1 MQTEELNKRLA
12 ELQNAADAQT
22 QAYESSRDKL
32 YQNIVDTYI
41 WWRDASAD
49 GKYLN
54 GLYKEFGIRTR
65 ARGGNQPNFYPLV
78 RLVWNIDI
86 SKRASTVSEWAQS
99 LLALHETATKDADKY
114 SNLRD
119 DLINHIH
126 NLGGLSELRGE
137 RRMTEDELFA
147 EEDGEAIESTRG
159 RKPGSTGSD
168 EIIQTKT
175 QQAKAVEAKA
185 KLKAFPSAIAN
196 SDDFVVML
204 ARRNRRTNELE
215 IVGSNYS
222 DDLIESA
229 LLACTDIDRA
239 SVTPSLRLIAEAIQ
253 PHAIPAKLEKYRKS
267 FFDKSKFVSRPKTVK
282 RQNDDGTEE
291 TITIQDKVR
300 ESTTVLVDG
309 KKNEI
314 IITKTPSKATCVTRV
329 KPKNLQ
335 IHSGSTL
342 VMRGSDR
349 SWFERELL
357 NNQKLT
363 LYKAEPVDSLVEN
376 STDTHTRY
384 SLHLSSNNHNRSI
397 YFYDAEE
404 MPSESV
410 TGKRMSVASSKDADW
425 EITANAQWLAEF
437 DAECVSQW
445 ISQVKSHFNKKHNQK
460 IGIAV
465 DEDALR
471 LRWWWDEE
479 KGDYLNSFTMPYNAD
494 AEVKINNAENTA
506 VHLNPKDAMLLFS
519 AIPSLPLASQKTK
532 ISSVKGYIYVDYE
545 TDLAKYRSEL
555 PPFEA
560 YAAIEQVKAEARKI
574 AKAAERAEAKAEAKK
589 AK

>member
-1 MQTEELNKRLA
+1 MQTEELTQRLEA
-12 ELQNAADAQT
+12 LQDAADAQT

-32 YQNIVDTYI
+32 YQNIVDAYL
-41 WWRDASAD
+41 WWRDASKDA
-49 GKYLN
+49 KYLN
-54 GLYKEFGIRTR
+54 SLYKDAGIRTR

-78 RLVWNIDI
+78 RLVWDIDI
-86 SKRASTVSEWAQS
+86 SKKASTVSEWAQS
-99 LLALHETATKDADKY
+99 LLALHQTATEDADKY
-114 SNLRD
+114 SDLRG

-126 NLGGLSELRGE
+126 DVGGLSELRGE

-147 EEDGEAIESTRG
+147 EEDGEEIESKRG

-168 EIIQTKT
+168 EIIETKS
-175 QQAKAVEAKA
+175 QQAKSITAKA
-185 KLKAFPSAIAN
+185 KLKAFPSAVAN

-215 IVGSNYS
+215 IVGSNYN

-267 FFDKSKFVSRPKTVK
+267 FFDKSKYVERIHA
-282 RQNDDGTEE
+282 DGTKE
-291 TITIQDKVR
+291 KVR

-314 IITKTPSKATCVTRV
+314 VITKTPRKASCVTHV
-329 KPKNLQ
+329 KPKKLKL
-335 IHSGSTL
+335 HSGSTL

-357 NNQKLT
+357 NNQKLP
-363 LYKAEPVDSLVEN
+363 LYSAEPSDSLVEN

-384 SLHLSSNNHNRSI
+384 SLHLSSSNHNRSI

-410 TGKRMSVASSKDADW
+410 NGLRIASSLSKEPSW
-425 EITANAQWLAEF
+425 TITANAQWLAEF
-437 DAECVSQW
+437 DAECVSKW

-460 IGIAV
+460 IGISV
-465 DEDALR
+465 DEDALK
-471 LRWWWDEE
+471 LWWWWDEE
-479 KGDYLNSFTMPYNAD
+479 KGDYLNSFTMPFSTD
-494 AEVKINNAENTA
+494 AEVQIKEKDNTTIN
-506 VHLNPKDAMLLFS
+506 LNPKDAMLLFS
-519 AIPSLPLASQKTK
+519 AIPSLPLASHNTK
-532 ISSVKGYIYVDYE
+532 ITGLDGAVYVEYE
-545 TDLAKYRSEL
+545 TDLAKYRSLLPQYEMYEALANKEKEL
-555 PPFEA
+555 QKA
-560 YAAIEQVKAEARKI
+560 KKAEE
-574 AKAAERAEAKAEAKK
+574 KAAAKK

>member
-1 MQTEELNKRLA
+1 MQTEELTQRLEA
-12 ELQNAADAQT
+12 LQDAADAQT

-32 YQNIVDTYI
+32 YQNIVDAYL
-41 WWRDASAD
+41 WWRDASKDA
-49 GKYLN
+49 KYLN
-54 GLYKEFGIRTR
+54 SLYKDAGIRTR

-78 RLVWNIDI
+78 RLVWDIDI
-86 SKRASTVSEWAQS
+86 SKKASTVSEWAQS
-99 LLALHETATKDADKY
+99 LLALHQTATEDADKY
-114 SNLRD
+114 SDLRG

-126 NLGGLSELRGE
+126 DVGGLSELRGE

-147 EEDGEAIESTRG
+147 EEDGEEIESKRG

-168 EIIQTKT
+168 EIIETKS
-175 QQAKAVEAKA
+175 QQAKSITAKA
-185 KLKAFPSAIAN
+185 KLKAFPSAVAN

-215 IVGSNYS
+215 IVGSNYN

-267 FFDKSKFVSRPKTVK
+267 FFDKSKYVERIHA
-282 RQNDDGTEE
+282 DGIKE
-291 TITIQDKVR
+291 KVR

-314 IITKTPSKATCVTRV
+314 VITKTPRKASCVTHV
-329 KPKNLQ
+329 KPKKLKL
-335 IHSGSTL
+335 HSGSTL

-357 NNQKLT
+357 NNQKLP
-363 LYKAEPVDSLVEN
+363 LYSAEPSDSLVEN

-410 TGKRMSVASSKDADW
+410 NGLRIATSLSKEPSW
-425 EITANAQWLAEF
+425 TITANAQWLAEF
-437 DAECVSQW
+437 DAECVSKW

-460 IGIAV
+460 IGISV
-465 DEDALR
+465 DEDALK
-471 LRWWWDEE
+471 LWWWWDEE
-479 KGDYLNSFTMPYNAD
+479 KGDYLNSFTMPFSTD
-494 AEVKINNAENTA
+494 AEVQIKEKDKTTIN
-506 VHLNPKDAMLLFS
+506 LNPKDAMLLFS
-519 AIPSLPLASQKTK
+519 AIPSLPLASHNTK
-532 ISSVKGYIYVDYE
+532 ITGLDGAVYVEYE
-545 TDLAKYRSEL
+545 TDLAKYRSLLPQYEMYEALANKEKEL
-555 PPFEA
+555 QKA
-560 YAAIEQVKAEARKI
+560 KKAEE
-574 AKAAERAEAKAEAKK
+574 KAAAKK

>member
-1 MQTEELNKRLA
+1 MQTEKLNERLA

-22 QAYESSRDKL
+22 QAYESSREKL
-32 YQNIVDTYI
+32 YQNMVDTYL
-41 WWRDASAD
+41 WWRDASTD

-54 GLYKEFGIRTR
+54 GLYKAEGIRTR

-114 SNLRD
+114 SDLRG

-159 RKPGSTGSD
+159 RKPGSTGGD

-175 QQAKAVEAKA
+175 QQAKTVEAKA

-239 SVTPSLRLIAEAIQ
+239 SVTPSMRLIAEAIQ

-267 FFDKSKFVSRPKTVK
+267 FFDKSKYVERIHA
-282 RQNDDGTEE
+282 DGTKE
-291 TITIQDKVR
+291 KVR

-314 IITKTPSKATCVTRV
+314 VITKTPRKASCVTHV
-329 KPKNLQ
+329 KPKKLKL
-335 IHSGSTL
+335 HSGSTL

-357 NNQKLT
+357 NNQKLP
-363 LYKAEPVDSLVEN
+363 LYSAEPSDSLVEN
-376 STDTHTRY
+376 STETHTRY

-410 TGKRMSVASSKDADW
+410 NGLRIGNSLSNEPSWT
-425 EITANAQWLAEF
+425 ITANAQWLAEF
-437 DAECVSQW
+437 DAECVSKW
-445 ISQVKSHFNKKHNQK
+445 ISEVKSHFNKKHNQK
-460 IGIAV
+460 IGISV
-465 DEDALR
+465 DEDALK
-471 LRWWWDEE
+471 LWWWWDEE
-479 KGDYLNSFTMPYNAD
+479 KGDYLNSYTMPFSTD
-494 AEVKINNAENTA
+494 AEVQIKEKDKTTIN
-506 VHLNPKDAMLLFS
+506 LNPKDAMLLFS
-519 AIPSLPLASQKTK
+519 AIPSLPLASHNTK
-532 ISSVKGYIYVDYE
+532 ITGLDGAVYVEYE
-545 TDLAKYRSEL
+545 TDLAKYRSLL
-555 PPFEA
+555 PQYEM
-560 YAAIEQVKAEARKI
+560 YEQFADKLEKLRQAKKAEE
-574 AKAAERAEAKAEAKK
+574 KAAAKK

>member
-1 MQTEELNKRLA
+1 MQAEELNQKLA
-12 ELQNAADAQT
+12 ELQSAADAQT

-32 YQNIVDTYI
+32 YQNIVDTYL
-41 WWRDASAD
+41 WWREASKD
-49 GKYLN
+49 SKYLN
-54 GLYKEFGIRTR
+54 ELYKAEGIRFR
-65 ARGGNQPNFYPLV
+65 ARGGNAPNFYPLV

-86 SKRASTVSEWAQS
+86 SKRASTVSDWANS
-99 LLALHETATKDADKY
+99 LLKLHETATQDADKY
-114 SNLRD
+114 SDLRG

-126 NLGGLSELRGE
+126 DVGGLSELRGDSH
-137 RRMTEDELFA
+137 MTEDQLFA
-147 EEDGEAIESTRG
+147 EEDGEVIESTRG
-159 RKPGSTGSD
+159 RKPGSTGGD

-175 QQAKAVEAKA
+175 QQAKSVEAKA
-185 KLKAFPSAIAN
+185 KLKAFPSAVAN

-267 FFDKSKFVSRPKTVK
+267 FFDKSSFVSRPKTVK
-282 RQNDDGTEE
+282 RRNDDGTEE
-291 TITIQDKVR
+291 TVTIQDKVR

-314 IITKTPSKATCVTRV
+314 VITKTPSKATCVTRI

-335 IHSGSTL
+335 LHSGSTL

-363 LYKAEPVDSLVEN
+363 LYSAEPTDKLVEN

-384 SLHLSSNNHNRSI
+384 SLHLSSPNHNRSI
-397 YFYDAEE
+397 YFYDADE

-410 TGKRMSVASSKDADW
+410 AGKRMTAATSKDADW

-445 ISQVKSHFNKKHNQK
+445 ISQVKSHFNKKHNQQ
-460 IGIAV
+460 IGLSV

-479 KGDYLNSFTMPYNAD
+479 KGDYLNSFTKPFSTD
-494 AEVKINNAENTA
+494 AEVKIYNTENASA
-506 VHLNPKDAMLLFS
+506 HLNPKDAMLLFS
-519 AIPSLPLASQKTK
+519 AVPSLQLTSHKTK
-532 ISSVKGYIYVDYE
+532 ISGVKGYVYVDYE

-560 YAAIEQVKAEARKI
+560 YAAVEQVKAEARKL
-574 AKAAERAEAKAEAKK
+574 AKAAEKAEAKANAKK
-589 AK
+589 A

>member
-1 MQTEELNKRLA
+1 MQTEELNKRLE
-12 ELQNAADAQT
+12 ELQDAADAQT

-32 YQNIVDTYI
+32 YQNMVDVYL
-41 WWRDASAD
+41 WWREASTDA
-49 GKYLN
+49 KYLN
-54 GLYKEFGIRTR
+54 SLYKDAGIRTR

-86 SKRASTVSEWAQS
+86 SKKASTVSEWAQS
-99 LLALHETATKDADKY
+99 LLALHQTASEDADKY
-114 SNLRD
+114 SDLRG

-126 NLGGLSELRGE
+126 DLGGLSELRGE

-147 EEDGEAIESTRG
+147 EEDGEEIESKRG

-168 EIIQTKT
+168 EIIATKT
-175 QQAKAVEAKA
+175 QQAKTIEPKA
-185 KLKAFPSAIAN
+185 KYKAFPSAIAN

-215 IVGSNYS
+215 IVGSNYN

-267 FFDKSKFVSRPKTVK
+267 FFDKSKYVERI
-282 RQNDDGTEE
+282 QDDGTKE
-291 TITIQDKVR
+291 KVR

-314 IITKTPSKATCVTRV
+314 IITKTPRKASCVTHV
-329 KPKNLQ
+329 KPKKLKL
-335 IHSGSTL
+335 HSGSTL

-357 NNQKLT
+357 NNQKLP
-363 LYKAEPVDSLVEN
+363 LYSAEPSDSLVEN

-384 SLHLSSNNHNRSI
+384 SLHLSSSNHNRSV
-397 YFYDAEE
+397 YFYDVDE

-410 TGKRMSVASSKDADW
+410 SGLRIGTAVSKEPSW
-425 EITANAQWLAEF
+425 TITANAQWLAEF
-437 DAECVSQW
+437 DAECVSKW
-445 ISQVKSHFNKKHNQK
+445 ISEVKSHFNKKHNQK
-460 IGIAV
+460 VGISV
-465 DEDALR
+465 DSDALK
-471 LRWWWDEE
+471 LWWWWDEE
-479 KGDYLNSFTMPYNAD
+479 KSDYLNSFTMPFNTD
-494 AEVKINNAENTA
+494 AEVEIKETDKTTIN
-506 VHLNPKDAMLLFS
+506 LNPKDAMLLFS
-519 AIPSLPLASQKTK
+519 AIPSLPLASHKTK
-532 ISSVKGYIYVDYE
+532 ITGLDGAVYVEYE
-545 TDLAKYRSEL
+545 TDLAKYRSLL
-555 PPFEA
+555 PQYEMYEVLA
-560 YAAIEQVKAEARKI
+560 NKEKQLHKAKKAEE
-574 AKAAERAEAKAEAKK
+574 KAAAKK

>member
-1 MQTEELNKRLA
+1 MQTEELNKRLE
-12 ELQNAADAQT
+12 ELQDAADAQT

-32 YQNIVDTYI
+32 YQNMVDVYL
-41 WWRDASAD
+41 WWREASTDAQ
-49 GKYLN
+49 YLN
-54 GLYKEFGIRTR
+54 SLYKDAGIRTR

-86 SKRASTVSEWAQS
+86 SKKASTVSEWAQS
-99 LLALHETATKDADKY
+99 LLALHQTATEDADKY
-114 SNLRD
+114 SDLRG

-126 NLGGLSELRGE
+126 DLGGLSELRGE

-147 EEDGEAIESTRG
+147 EEDGEELESKRG

-168 EIIQTKT
+168 EIIATKT
-175 QQAKAVEAKA
+175 QQAKTIEPKA
-185 KLKAFPSAIAN
+185 KYKAFPSAIAN

-215 IVGSNYS
+215 IVGSNYN

-267 FFDKSKFVSRPKTVK
+267 FFDKSKYVERI
-282 RQNDDGTEE
+282 QDDGTKE
-291 TITIQDKVR
+291 KVR

-314 IITKTPSKATCVTRV
+314 VITKTPRKASCVTHV
-329 KPKNLQ
+329 KPKKIKL
-335 IHSGSTL
+335 HSGSTL

-363 LYKAEPVDSLVEN
+363 LYSAEPSDSLVEN

-384 SLHLSSNNHNRSI
+384 SLHLSSSNHNRSI
-397 YFYDAEE
+397 YFYDADE

-410 TGKRMSVASSKDADW
+410 NGLRISTSLPKEPSW
-425 EITANAQWLAEF
+425 TITANTQWLAEF
-437 DAECVSQW
+437 DAECVSKW
-445 ISQVKSHFNKKHNQK
+445 ISEVKSHFNKKHNQK
-460 IGIAV
+460 VGISV
-465 DEDALR
+465 DSDALK
-471 LRWWWDEE
+471 LWWWWDEE
-479 KGDYLNSFTMPYNAD
+479 KDEYLNSFTMPFNTD
-494 AEVKINNAENTA
+494 AEVEIKETDKTTIN
-506 VHLNPKDAMLLFS
+506 LNPKDAMLLFS
-519 AIPSLPLASQKTK
+519 AIPSLPLASHKTK
-532 ISSVKGYIYVDYE
+532 ITGLDGAVYVEYE
-545 TDLAKYRSEL
+545 TDLAKYRSLL
-555 PPFEA
+555 PQYEMYEVLA
-560 YAAIEQVKAEARKI
+560 NKEKQLHKAKKAEE
-574 AKAAERAEAKAEAKK
+574 KAAAKK

>member
-1 MQTEELNKRLA
+1 MQTEELNRRLEA
-12 ELQNAADAQT
+12 LQEAADAQT

-32 YQNIVDTYI
+32 YQNIVDTYL

-49 GKYLN
+49 NRYLN
-54 GLYKEFGIRTR
+54 SLYKEAGIRTR

-78 RLVWNIDI
+78 RLIWNIDI
-86 SKRASTVSEWAQS
+86 NKKASTVSDWAQS
-99 LLALHETATKDADKY
+99 LLALHETATQDADKY
-114 SNLRD
+114 SDLRS

-126 NLGGLSELRGE
+126 DLGGLSELRGE

-147 EEDGEAIESTRG
+147 EEDGEELESKRG
-159 RKPGSTGSD
+159 RKPGSTGSE
-168 EIIQTKT
+168 EIIETKS
-175 QQAKAVEAKA
+175 QQAKAIAAKA
-185 KLKAFPSAIAN
+185 KLKAFPSAVAN

-222 DDLIESA
+222 DDLVESA

-253 PHAIPAKLEKYRKS
+253 PHAIPAKLERYRKT
-267 FFDKSKFVSRPKTVK
+267 FFDKSKYVERIHA
-282 RQNDDGTEE
+282 DGTKE
-291 TITIQDKVR
+291 KVR

-314 IITKTPSKATCVTRV
+314 VITKTPAKATCVTHI
-329 KPKNLQ
+329 KPKKLKL
-335 IHSGSTL
+335 HTGSVL

-357 NNQKLT
+357 NNQKLP
-363 LYKAEPVDSLVEN
+363 LYSAEPSDSLVEN

-384 SLHLSSNNHNRSI
+384 SLHLSSSNHNRSI

-410 TGKRMSVASSKDADW
+410 NGLRIGNSLSKEPSW
-425 EITANAQWLAEF
+425 TITANAQWLAEF
-437 DAECVSQW
+437 DAECVSKW
-445 ISQVKSHFNKKHNQK
+445 ISDVKSHFNKTHNQK
-460 IGIAV
+460 IGISV
-465 DEDALR
+465 DEDALK
-471 LRWWWDEE
+471 LWWWWDEE
-479 KGDYLNSFTMPYNAD
+479 KGDYLNSFTMPFSTD
-494 AEVKINNAENTA
+494 AEVEIKEKDKTTIN
-506 VHLNPKDAMLLFS
+506 LNPKDAMLLFS
-519 AIPSLPLASQKTK
+519 AIPSLPLASHKTK
-532 ISSVKGYIYVDYE
+532 ITCFEGALQVEYE
-545 TDLAKYRSEL
+545 TDLAKYRSLLPQYEMYDVLANEEKEL
-555 PPFEA
+555 QKA
-560 YAAIEQVKAEARKI
+560 KKAEE
-574 AKAAERAEAKAEAKK
+574 KAAAKK

>member
-1 MQTEELNKRLA
+1 MQTEELTQRLEA
-12 ELQNAADAQT
+12 LQDAADAQT

-32 YQNIVDTYI
+32 YQNIVDAYL
-41 WWRDASAD
+41 WWRDASKDA
-49 GKYLN
+49 KYLN
-54 GLYKEFGIRTR
+54 SLYKDAGIRTR

-78 RLVWNIDI
+78 RLVWDIDI
-86 SKRASTVSEWAQS
+86 SKKASTVSEWAQS
-99 LLALHETATKDADKY
+99 LLALHQTATEDADKY
-114 SNLRD
+114 SDLRG

-126 NLGGLSELRGE
+126 DVGGLSELRGE

-147 EEDGEAIESTRG
+147 EEDGEEIESKRG

-168 EIIQTKT
+168 EIIETKS
-175 QQAKAVEAKA
+175 QQAKSITAKA
-185 KLKAFPSAIAN
+185 KLKAFPSAVAN

-215 IVGSNYS
+215 IVGSNYN

-267 FFDKSKFVSRPKTVK
+267 FFDKSKYVERIHA
-282 RQNDDGTEE
+282 DGTKE
-291 TITIQDKVR
+291 KVR

-314 IITKTPSKATCVTRV
+314 VITKTPRKASCVTHV
-329 KPKNLQ
+329 KPKKLKL
-335 IHSGSTL
+335 HSGSTL

-357 NNQKLT
+357 NNQKLP
-363 LYKAEPVDSLVEN
+363 LYSAEPSDSLVEN

-410 TGKRMSVASSKDADW
+410 NGLRIASSLSKEPSW
-425 EITANAQWLAEF
+425 TITANAQWLAEF
-437 DAECVSQW
+437 DAECVSKW

-460 IGIAV
+460 IGISV
-465 DEDALR
+465 DEDALK
-471 LRWWWDEE
+471 LWWWWDEE
-479 KGDYLNSFTMPYNAD
+479 KGDYLNSFTMPFSTD
-494 AEVKINNAENTA
+494 AEVQIKEKDNTTIN
-506 VHLNPKDAMLLFS
+506 LNPKDAMLLFS
-519 AIPSLPLASQKTK
+519 AIPSLPLASHNTK
-532 ISSVKGYIYVDYE
+532 ITGLDGAVYVEYE
-545 TDLAKYRSEL
+545 TDLAKYRSLLPQYEMYEALANKEKEL
-555 PPFEA
+555 QKA
-560 YAAIEQVKAEARKI
+560 KKAEEKSA
-574 AKAAERAEAKAEAKK
+574 AKK

>member
-1 MQTEELNKRLA
+1 
-12 ELQNAADAQT
+12 
-22 QAYESSRDKL
+22 
-32 YQNIVDTYI
+32 
-41 WWRDASAD
+41 
-49 GKYLN
+49 
-54 GLYKEFGIRTR
+54 LYKAEGIRTR

-114 SNLRD
+114 SDLRG

-159 RKPGSTGSD
+159 RKPGSTGGD

-175 QQAKAVEAKA
+175 QQAKTVEAKA

-239 SVTPSLRLIAEAIQ
+239 SVTPSMRLIAEAIQ

-267 FFDKSKFVSRPKTVK
+267 FFDKSKYVERIHA
-282 RQNDDGTEE
+282 DGTKE
-291 TITIQDKVR
+291 KVR

-314 IITKTPSKATCVTRV
+314 VITKTPRKASCVTHV
-329 KPKNLQ
+329 KPKKLKL
-335 IHSGSTL
+335 HSGSTL

-357 NNQKLT
+357 NNQKLP
-363 LYKAEPVDSLVEN
+363 LYSAEPSDSLVEN
-376 STDTHTRY
+376 STETHTRY

-410 TGKRMSVASSKDADW
+410 NGLRIGNSLSNEPSWT
-425 EITANAQWLAEF
+425 ITANAQWLAEF
-437 DAECVSQW
+437 DAECVSKW
-445 ISQVKSHFNKKHNQK
+445 ISEVKSHFNKKHNQK
-460 IGIAV
+460 IGISV
-465 DEDALR
+465 DEDALK
-471 LRWWWDEE
+471 LWWWWDEE
-479 KGDYLNSFTMPYNAD
+479 KGDYLNSYTMPFSTD
-494 AEVKINNAENTA
+494 AEVQIKEKDKTTIN
-506 VHLNPKDAMLLFS
+506 LNPKDAMLLFS
-519 AIPSLPLASQKTK
+519 AIPSLPLASHNTK
-532 ISSVKGYIYVDYE
+532 ITGLDGAVYVEYE
-545 TDLAKYRSEL
+545 TDLAKYRSLL
-555 PPFEA
+555 PQYEM
-560 YAAIEQVKAEARKI
+560 YEQFADKLEKLRQAKKAEE
-574 AKAAERAEAKAEAKK
+574 KAAAKK

>member
-1 MQTEELNKRLA
+1 MQTEELTQRLEA
-12 ELQNAADAQT
+12 LQDAADAQT

-32 YQNIVDTYI
+32 YQNIVDAYL
-41 WWRDASAD
+41 WWRDASKDA
-49 GKYLN
+49 KYLN
-54 GLYKEFGIRTR
+54 SLYKDAGIRTR

-78 RLVWNIDI
+78 RLVWDIDI
-86 SKRASTVSEWAQS
+86 SKKASTVSEWAQS
-99 LLALHETATKDADKY
+99 LLALHQTATEDADKY
-114 SNLRD
+114 SDLRG

-126 NLGGLSELRGE
+126 DVGGLSELRGE

-147 EEDGEAIESTRG
+147 EEDGEEIESKRG

-168 EIIQTKT
+168 EIIETKS
-175 QQAKAVEAKA
+175 QQAKSITAKA
-185 KLKAFPSAIAN
+185 KLKAFPSAVAN

-215 IVGSNYS
+215 IVGSNYN

-267 FFDKSKFVSRPKTVK
+267 FFDKSKYVERIHA
-282 RQNDDGTEE
+282 DGTKE
-291 TITIQDKVR
+291 KVR

-314 IITKTPSKATCVTRV
+314 VITKTPRKASCVTHV
-329 KPKNLQ
+329 KPKKLKL
-335 IHSGSTL
+335 HSGSTL

-357 NNQKLT
+357 NNQKLP
-363 LYKAEPVDSLVEN
+363 LYSAEPSDSLVEN

-384 SLHLSSNNHNRSI
+384 SLHLSSSNHNRSI

-410 TGKRMSVASSKDADW
+410 NGLRIGSSLSKEPSW
-425 EITANAQWLAEF
+425 TITANAQWLAEF
-437 DAECVSQW
+437 DAECVSKW
-445 ISQVKSHFNKKHNQK
+445 ISEVKSHFNKKHNQK
-460 IGIAV
+460 VGISV
-465 DEDALR
+465 DSDALK
-471 LRWWWDEE
+471 LWWWWDEE
-479 KGDYLNSFTMPYNAD
+479 KGGYLNSFTMPFSTD
-494 AEVKINNAENTA
+494 AEVQIKEKDKTTIN
-506 VHLNPKDAMLLFS
+506 LNPKDAMLLFS
-519 AIPSLPLASQKTK
+519 AIPSLPLASHNTK
-532 ISSVKGYIYVDYE
+532 ITGLDGAVYVEYE
-545 TDLAKYRSEL
+545 TDLAKYRSLLPQYEMYEVLANKEKEL
-555 PPFEA
+555 
-560 YAAIEQVKAEARKI
+560 QK
-574 AKAAERAEAKAEAKK
+574 AKK

>member
-1 MQTEELNKRLA
+1 MQTEKLNERLA
-12 ELQNAADAQT
+12 ELQSAADAQT

-32 YQNIVDTYI
+32 YQNIVDTYL

-49 GKYLN
+49 SKYLN

-114 SNLRD
+114 SDLRG
-119 DLINHIH
+119 DLINHVH

-159 RKPGSTGSD
+159 RKPGSTSGD

-175 QQAKAVEAKA
+175 QQAKTVEAKA

-267 FFDKSKFVSRPKTVK
+267 FFDKSKYVERIHA
-282 RQNDDGTEE
+282 DGTKE
-291 TITIQDKVR
+291 KVR

-314 IITKTPSKATCVTRV
+314 VITKTPRKASCVTHV
-329 KPKNLQ
+329 KPKKLKL
-335 IHSGSTL
+335 HSGSTL

-357 NNQKLT
+357 NNQKLP
-363 LYKAEPVDSLVEN
+363 LYSAEPSDSLVEN

-384 SLHLSSNNHNRSI
+384 SLHLSSSNHNRSI

-410 TGKRMSVASSKDADW
+410 NGLRIATALSKEPSW
-425 EITANAQWLAEF
+425 TITANAQWLAEF
-437 DAECVSQW
+437 DAECVSKW

-460 IGIAV
+460 IGISV
-465 DEDALR
+465 DEDALK
-471 LRWWWDEE
+471 LWWWWDEE
-479 KGDYLNSFTMPYNAD
+479 KGDYLNSFTMPFSTD
-494 AEVKINNAENTA
+494 AEVQIKEKDKTTIN
-506 VHLNPKDAMLLFS
+506 LNPKDAMLLFS
-519 AIPSLPLASQKTK
+519 AIPSLPLASHNTK
-532 ISSVKGYIYVDYE
+532 ITGLDGAVYVEYE
-545 TDLAKYRSEL
+545 TDLAKYRSLLPQYEMYEALANKEKEL
-555 PPFEA
+555 QKA
-560 YAAIEQVKAEARKI
+560 KKAEE
-574 AKAAERAEAKAEAKK
+574 KAAAKK